1 MILSAWPRSKEKEVI
16 TLCSFDI
23 RYKGN
28 NIPFIKDGMLMI
40 QGDTIWYIMIQYDYD
55 IKCTC
60 LEEPKRLKFDLDL
73 SPDVP
78 STSCSLT
85 NYCRVKTFS
94 KTMVRKLYKV
104 WRACQNFKN
113 RFNINLG
120 QLPVFKQ
127 AIGQ

>member
-1 MILSAWPRSKEKEVI
+1 
-16 TLCSFDI
+16 
-23 RYKGN
+23 
-28 NIPFIKDGMLMI
+28 
-40 QGDTIWYIMIQYDYD
+40 MIQYDYD

-73 SPDVP
+73 SPDVS

-85 NYCRVKTFS
+85 NYCVNCGDVLFVELKPFRKQWYVNCTKYGENAKVKS
-94 KTMVRKLYKV
+94 
-104 WRACQNFKN
+104 